1 MPVDPNWREYLDCA
15 EKNKTLVGRTFS
27 KGYLLLCDAL
37 NITPEDESEL
47 KTGEI
52 FERLAIRYHIS
63 PTCDIN
69 AFTSYAQN
77 ANRAKVTYQ
86 KLFLEQ
92 KAVESLC
99 PELFGKN
106 GQYPCEDED
115 IATIELFFKEFGLL
129 ART

>member
-1 MPVDPNWREYLDCA
+1 MPVDPNLGEYLNCA

-27 KGYLLLCDAL
+27 KEYLLLCETL
-37 NITPEDESEL
+37 NIAPENEVEL
-47 KTGEI
+47 KTGDI
-52 FERLAIRYHIS
+52 FKRLAIRYNLS
-63 PTCDIN
+63 STCNIN

-77 ANRAKVTYQ
+77 ANMTKVPYQ
-86 KLFLEQ
+86 RLFLEQ

-115 IATIELFFKEFGLL
+115 VATIELFFKEFGLL
-129 ART
+129 AGS